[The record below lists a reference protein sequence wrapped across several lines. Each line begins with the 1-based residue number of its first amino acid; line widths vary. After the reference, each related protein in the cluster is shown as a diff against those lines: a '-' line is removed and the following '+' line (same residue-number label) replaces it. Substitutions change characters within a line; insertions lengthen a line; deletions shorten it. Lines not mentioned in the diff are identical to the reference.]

1 IRVQTPPDPR
11 RPHSAITLPSL
22 DILEERQSLEYLE
35 PVFYFLV
42 VQLAQ
47 PIKAELFDRE
57 GGHHAPE
64 DDGPAERLFAEIAC
78 AGQVSHKPAGEAVP
92 GAGRVL
98 HLLERERGGGEDAI
112 SAEHE
117 GAVLTALD
125 DQRRGPGLP
134 NRACH
139 LHEIRIATQRAGLPV
154 VDDEH
159 VHVLEETNE
168 RRALALNP

>member
-1 IRVQTPPDPR
+1 MRIQAPPDPR
-11 RPHSAITLPSL
+11 RPHSAIALPSL

-78 AGQVSHKPAGEAVP
+78 AGQVSHKPAGEEVT

-98 HLLERERGGGEDAI
+98 NLLERERRDGADAVQ
-112 SAEHE
+112 AEQQDY
-117 GAVLTALD
+117 VLEALD
-125 DQRRGPGLP
+125 DLRRW
-134 NRACH
+134 
-139 LHEIRIATQRAGLPV
+139 AGRPYLSG
-154 VDDEH
+154 H
-159 VHVLEETNE
+159 VHEV
-168 RRALALNP
+168 R